1 VSDEIYHGLSYAGRD
16 RTVLE
21 FTDRAFV
28 LNGFSKAYAMT
39 GWRLGWVIGPR
50 EHIRALQTLY
60 GNFFISTNEFVQ
72 WAGVAALREAG
83 ADSRRFRAIFDDRRR
98 AMIAGLRG
106 IGLGVGAEPTGAF
119 YVLANAR
126 HLSRDSVSLARE
138 ILESSHVAVTPG
150 AAFGAN
156 AEGYLRFSYASSL
169 ERIREGL
176 SRLERFLAAPR
187 VRESRDAKRARARQI
202 VRALKKAYPDA
213 KCALNFTSPLELL
226 VATIL
231 SAQCTDE
238 RVNMV
243 TPGPLQE
250 IPDRARLRRSRHRRP
265 RGRTVRSTG
274 FYRAKSRS
282 IVGMAKALID
292 RHGGE
297 VPKDREALTELPG
310 VGLKTANVL
319 LGNAFGEQAVA
330 VDTHVFRV
338 SQRLGLARSDDPDK
352 IHDQLVDVLPK
363 AELTL
368 TTHLLQ
374 SHGRRCCAAKKP
386 LCPACPVK
394 SLCPLAR

>member
-1 VSDEIYHGLSYAGRD
+1 
-16 RTVLE
+16 
-21 FTDRAFV
+21 
-28 LNGFSKAYAMT
+28 
-39 GWRLGWVIGPR
+39 
-50 EHIRALQTLY
+50 
-60 GNFFISTNEFVQ
+60 
-72 WAGVAALREAG
+72 
-83 ADSRRFRAIFDDRRR
+83 
-98 AMIAGLRG
+98 
-106 IGLGVGAEPTGAF
+106 
-119 YVLANAR
+119 
-126 HLSRDSVSLARE
+126 
-138 ILESSHVAVTPG
+138 
-150 AAFGAN
+150 
-156 AEGYLRFSYASSL
+156 
-169 ERIREGL
+169 
-176 SRLERFLAAPR
+176 

-243 TPGPLQE
+243 TPALFKKY
-250 IPDRARLRRSRHRRP
+250 RTARDYAAADTAALEED
-265 RGRTVRSTG
+265 VRSTG

-282 IVGMAKALID
+282 IVGMANALID

-352 IHDQLVDVLPK
+352 IHDQLVGVLQK

-394 SLCPLAR
+394 SLCPWPGKTKIQAKIR

>member
-1 VSDEIYHGLSYAGRD
+1 
-16 RTVLE
+16 
-21 FTDRAFV
+21 
-28 LNGFSKAYAMT
+28 
-39 GWRLGWVIGPR
+39 
-50 EHIRALQTLY
+50 
-60 GNFFISTNEFVQ
+60 
-72 WAGVAALREAG
+72 
-83 ADSRRFRAIFDDRRR
+83 
-98 AMIAGLRG
+98 
-106 IGLGVGAEPTGAF
+106 
-119 YVLANAR
+119 
-126 HLSRDSVSLARE
+126 
-138 ILESSHVAVTPG
+138 
-150 AAFGAN
+150 
-156 AEGYLRFSYASSL
+156 
-169 ERIREGL
+169 
-176 SRLERFLAAPR
+176 
-187 VRESRDAKRARARQI
+187 VRESRDAKRARARKI

-213 KCALNFTSPLELL
+213 KCALDFTSPLELL

-243 TPGPLQE
+243 TPALFKKY
-250 IPDRARLRRSRHRRP
+250 RTARDYAAVDATALEEE
-265 RGRTVRSTG
+265 VRSTG

-282 IVGMAKALID
+282 IIGMAKALVD

-297 VPKDREALTELPG
+297 VPKDRQALTELPG

-319 LGNAFGEQAVA
+319 LGNAFGEQAIA

-394 SLCPLAR
+394 TLCPWPGKTKIQGKIR

>member
-1 VSDEIYHGLSYAGRD
+1 
-16 RTVLE
+16 
-21 FTDRAFV
+21 
-28 LNGFSKAYAMT
+28 M
-39 GWRLGWVIGPR
+39 
-50 EHIRALQTLY
+50 
-60 GNFFISTNEFVQ
+60 
-72 WAGVAALREAG
+72 
-83 ADSRRFRAIFDDRRR
+83 
-98 AMIAGLRG
+98 
-106 IGLGVGAEPTGAF
+106 
-119 YVLANAR
+119 
-126 HLSRDSVSLARE
+126 
-138 ILESSHVAVTPG
+138 
-150 AAFGAN
+150 
-156 AEGYLRFSYASSL
+156 
-169 ERIREGL
+169 
-176 SRLERFLAAPR
+176 
-187 VRESRDAKRARARQI
+187 RESRDAKRARARQI
-202 VRALKKAYPDA
+202 VRALKKAYPGA

-243 TPGPLQE
+243 TPALFKKY
-250 IPDRARLRRSRHRRP
+250 RTARDYAVADTAALEED
-265 RGRTVRSTG
+265 VRSTG

-282 IVGMAKALID
+282 IVGMAEALID

-352 IHDQLVDVLPK
+352 IHDQLVGVLPN

-394 SLCPLAR
+394 SLCPWPGKTKIQAKIR